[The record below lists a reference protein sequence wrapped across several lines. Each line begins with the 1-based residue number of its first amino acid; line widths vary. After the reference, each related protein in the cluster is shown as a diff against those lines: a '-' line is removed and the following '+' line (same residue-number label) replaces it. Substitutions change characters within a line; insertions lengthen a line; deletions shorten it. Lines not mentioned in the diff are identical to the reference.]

1 MSENISRAVKI
12 CDTTL
17 RDGHQSLMATRL
29 KMDDMIPLLDAM
41 EEVGF
46 YSVECWGGATFDSCL
61 RYLNEDPWERLRT
74 FRKHFKKTKLQM
86 LLRGQNLLGYKPYPD
101 DVIEL
106 FIKKMI
112 GNGMDIVRVFD
123 ALNDLRNLET
133 SIRVAK
139 AEGAHV
145 QGSVVYTTSPVHD
158 GAMYAKLAK
167 ELVQMGA
174 DSICIKDMGGI
185 ISPFAAADLVTN
197 IKKVVSVPIEIHTHY
212 TSGMAGAAY
221 LKAVE
226 AGADIIDTALS
237 PLAMGTSQPATETM
251 VAMLK
256 GTAWDT
262 GLDVAKMYPISAELR
277 KSLKKYNIKYD
288 VVGGVDANVLTY
300 QVPGGMMSN
309 FAEQLGSNIDK
320 LPAVLEEVPRVRA
333 DLGYPPLVTPSSQ
346 MVGSQA
352 VLNVLSG
359 QRYKMVT
366 NEVKAYL
373 GGQYGQAP
381 GVVDET
387 FRKSIIGDAPVI
399 THRYADILEPGLPAA
414 RKEIGYLMENE
425 EDLLSY
431 VAFPAVAEKFLKE
444 RMAGK
449 TRTDY
454 NISDENEKDGK
465 KGVYPVQ

>member
-1 MSENISRAVKI
+1 MSVNQNKAIKI

-29 KMDDMIPLLDAM
+29 KIEDMIPLLEAM
-41 EEVGF
+41 DEVGF
-46 YSVECWGGATFDSCL
+46 YSVECWGGATFDACL
-61 RYLNEDPWERLRT
+61 RYLNEDPWERLRV
-74 FRKHFKKTKLQM
+74 FRKYFKNTKLQM
-86 LLRGQNLLGYKPYPD
+86 LLRGQNLLGYRPYPD

-106 FIKKMI
+106 FIKKMVD
-112 GNGMDIVRVFD
+112 NGMDIIRVFD

-133 SIRVAK
+133 SIRAAK

-145 QGSVVYTTSPVHD
+145 QGSVVYTISPVHVPE
-158 GAMYAKLAK
+158 MYAKLAK
-167 ELVQMGA
+167 ELVEMGS
-174 DSICIKDMGGI
+174 DSICVKDMGGI
-185 ISPFAAADLVTN
+185 ISPTAAYN
-197 IKKVVSVPIEIHTHY
+197 IVKSIKEVVDVPVELHTHY
-212 TSGMAGAAY
+212 TSGMAGAAL
-221 LKAVE
+221 LKAAE
-226 AGADIIDTALS
+226 AGVDIVDTALS
-237 PLAMGTSQPATETM
+237 PLAMGTSQPATETL

-256 GTAWDT
+256 ETPYDT
-262 GLDVAKMYPISAELR
+262 GLDVSKMYPISAELR
-277 KSLKKYNIKYD
+277 KNLRNYNIKYD

-309 FAEQLGSNIDK
+309 FAEQLGPNIDR
-320 LPAVLEEVPRVRA
+320 LPEVLEEVPRVRA

-352 VLNVLSG
+352 VFNVLSG
-359 QRYKMVT
+359 GRYKMVT

-373 GGQYGQAP
+373 AGQYGKAP
-381 GVVDET
+381 GPIDEE
-387 FRKSIIGDAPVI
+387 FRKSLIGDTPVLQ
-399 THRYADILEPGLPAA
+399 HRFADDLEPGLPQA
-414 RKEIGYLMENE
+414 RKEIGYLMESD

-431 VAFPAVAEKFLKE
+431 VAFPQVAEKFLKD

-454 NISDENEKDGK
+454 NIAEENEEDGK

>member
-1 MSENISRAVKI
+1 MFEVNAKAIKI

-29 KMDDMIPLLDAM
+29 KMSDMLPLLEQMDQL
-41 EEVGF
+41 GF

-74 FRKHFKKTKLQM
+74 FRRYFKNTKLQM

-106 FIKKMI
+106 FIKRAI
-112 GNGMDIVRVFD
+112 ANGMDIIRVFD

-145 QGSVVYTTSPVHD
+145 QGSVVYTESPVHTPD
-158 GAMYAKLAK
+158 LYAKLAK
-167 ELVQMGA
+167 ELQQMGC

-185 ISPFAAADLVTN
+185 ISPTMAFDLVTSV
-197 IKKVVSVPIEIHTHY
+197 KKAVNLPIELHSHY
-212 TSGMAGAAY
+212 TSGMAGTAY
-221 LKAVE
+221 FKAVE
-226 AGADIIDTALS
+226 AGVDILDTALS
-237 PLAMGTSQPATETM
+237 PLAMGTSQPATETI

-256 GTAWDT
+256 NTPWDT
-262 GLDVAKMYPISAELR
+262 GLDVAKMYPVSATLRQEL
-277 KSLKKYNIKYD
+277 KNYNIKYD

-300 QVPGGMMSN
+300 QVPGGMLSN
-309 FAEQLGSNIDK
+309 FAEQLGPNVNR
-320 LPAVLEEVPRVRA
+320 LPEVLEEVPRVRA
-333 DLGYPPLVTPSSQ
+333 DLGYPPLVTPTSQ

-352 VLNVLSG
+352 VINVLSG
-359 QRYKMVT
+359 ERYKMVT

-373 GGQYGQAP
+373 AGQYGQAP
-381 GVVDET
+381 GPIDEA
-387 FRKSIIGDAPVI
+387 FRKSIIGDAPVLD
-399 THRYADILEPGLPAA
+399 HRYADDLEPGLPAA
-414 RKEIGYLMENE
+414 RKAIGYLMETD

-431 VAFPAVAEKFLKE
+431 VAFPQVAEKYLKE

-449 TRTDY
+449 TKTDY
-454 NISDENEKDGK
+454 NIADENEKDGK